1 MFLKIKVFKQT
12 DEMKVTIKILI
23 YLLSLSIISC
33 STESNNQDP
42 EATVT
47 QEEVSERNFLGEFEL
62 IDLNNVMT
70 NSSKWNGQ
78 YKLINFWAT
87 WCAPCR
93 REIPLLNN
101 TQKEYQ
107 DMSVQIIGIAVDVL
121 DDVIAYSEETP
132 FEYPVLVGEEEAIAI
147 AENANIEFIGLP
159 FTMLVDDQNEIIKTH
174 LGEIK
179 EHHIDMLTEVIG
191 GMQRGKISVEEAKIK
206 LGKI

>member
-1 MFLKIKVFKQT
+1 
-12 DEMKVTIKILI
+12 MKVTIKILI

-47 QEEVSERNFLGEFEL
+47 QENVSERNFLGEFEL

-70 NSSKWNGQ
+70 HSSKWNGQ

-179 EHHIDMLTEVIG
+179 EHHIDMLTEVIR

>member
-1 MFLKIKVFKQT
+1 
-12 DEMKVTIKILI
+12 MKVTIKILI

-33 STESNNQDP
+33 SNESNNQDP

-47 QEEVSERNFLGEFEL
+47 QEKVSERNFLGEFEL

-70 NSSKWNGQ
+70 HSSKWNGQ

-101 TQKEYQ
+101 TKKEYQ

-179 EHHIDMLTEVIG
+179 EHHIDMLTEVIR

>member
-1 MFLKIKVFKQT
+1 
-12 DEMKVTIKILI
+12 MKVTIKILI

-47 QEEVSERNFLGEFEL
+47 QKKVSERNFLGEFEL

-107 DMSVQIIGIAVDVL
+107 DMSIQIIGIAVDVL

-179 EHHIDMLTEVIG
+179 EHHIDMLTEVIR
-191 GMQRGKISVEEAKIK
+191 GMQRGKISVEEAKLK

>member
-1 MFLKIKVFKQT
+1 
-12 DEMKVTIKILI
+12 MKVTIKILI

-47 QEEVSERNFLGEFEL
+47 QVKVSERNFLGEFEL

-70 NSSKWNGQ
+70 HSSKWNGQ

-101 TQKEYQ
+101 TQKEYH

-179 EHHIDMLTEVIG
+179 EHHIDMLTEVIR
-191 GMQRGKISVEEAKIK
+191 GMQRGKISVEEAKTK

>member
-1 MFLKIKVFKQT
+1 
-12 DEMKVTIKILI
+12 MKVTIKILI
-23 YLLSLSIISC
+23 YLLCLSIISC

-47 QEEVSERNFLGEFEL
+47 QEKVSERNFLGEFEL

-70 NSSKWNGQ
+70 SSSKWNGQ

-179 EHHIDMLTEVIG
+179 EHHIDMLTEVIR

>member
-1 MFLKIKVFKQT
+1 MKI
-12 DEMKVTIKILI
+12 TIKILI
-23 YLLSLSIISC
+23 YLISLSIISC
-33 STESNNQDP
+33 SSESNNRDP
-42 EATVT
+42 DVAVT
-47 QEEVSERNFLGEFEL
+47 QKKITERNFLGEFEL

-107 DMSVQIIGIAVDVL
+107 DISLQIIGIAVDVL
-121 DDVIAYSEETP
+121 DDVIAYSEETS

-179 EHHIDMLTEVIG
+179 EHHIDMLTEVIRD
-191 GMQRGKISVEEAKIK
+191 MQKGKISIEEAKSK

>member
-1 MFLKIKVFKQT
+1 
-12 DEMKVTIKILI
+12 MKVTIKILI

-47 QEEVSERNFLGEFEL
+47 QKKVSERNFLGEFEL

-107 DMSVQIIGIAVDVL
+107 DMSIQIIGIAVDVL

-179 EHHIDMLTEVIG
+179 EHHIDMLTEVIR

>member
-1 MFLKIKVFKQT
+1 MKI
-12 DEMKVTIKILI
+12 TIKILI
-23 YLLSLSIISC
+23 YLISLSIISC
-33 STESNNQDP
+33 SSESNNKDP
-42 EATVT
+42 DVTVT
-47 QEEVSERNFLGEFEL
+47 QKKITERNFLGEFEL

-101 TQKEYQ
+101 TQKKYQ
-107 DMSVQIIGIAVDVL
+107 DMSLQIIGIAVDVL
-121 DDVIAYSEETP
+121 DDVIAYSEETT

-179 EHHIDMLTEVIG
+179 EHHIDMLTEVIRD
-191 GMQRGKISVEEAKIK
+191 MQKGKISIEEAKSK

>member
-1 MFLKIKVFKQT
+1 
-12 DEMKVTIKILI
+12 MKVTIKILI

-33 STESNNQDP
+33 SNESNNQDP

-47 QEEVSERNFLGEFEL
+47 QEKVSERNLLGEFEL

-70 NSSKWNGQ
+70 HSSKWNGQ

-179 EHHIDMLTEVIG
+179 EHHIDMLTEVIR

>member
-1 MFLKIKVFKQT
+1 MKII
-12 DEMKVTIKILI
+12 IKIFI

-33 STESNNQDP
+33 SSESNNKDP
-42 EATVT
+42 EVTVT
-47 QEEVSERNFLGEFEL
+47 QKKITERNFLGEFEL

-179 EHHIDMLTEVIG
+179 EHHIDMLTEVIRK
-191 GMQRGKISVEEAKIK
+191 MQRGKISVEEAKIK

>member
-1 MFLKIKVFKQT
+1 
-12 DEMKVTIKILI
+12 MKVTIKILI

-33 STESNNQDP
+33 SNESNNQDP

-47 QEEVSERNFLGEFEL
+47 QEKVSERNFLGEFEL

-70 NSSKWNGQ
+70 HSSMWNGQ

-179 EHHIDMLTEVIG
+179 EHHIDMLTEVIR

>member
-1 MFLKIKVFKQT
+1 MKII
-12 DEMKVTIKILI
+12 IKILI

-33 STESNNQDP
+33 SSESNNKDP
-42 EATVT
+42 EATVAQKKIT
-47 QEEVSERNFLGEFEL
+47 ERNFLGEFEL
-62 IDLNNVMT
+62 IDLNNVMI

-107 DMSVQIIGIAVDVL
+107 DMSLQIIGIAVDVL
-121 DDVIAYSEETP
+121 DDVIAYSEETS

-179 EHHIDMLTEVIG
+179 EHHIDMLTEVIRD
-191 GMQRGKISVEEAKIK
+191 MQKGKISVEEAKFM

>member
-1 MFLKIKVFKQT
+1 
-12 DEMKVTIKILI
+12 MKVTIKILI

-42 EATVT
+42 EAIVT
-47 QEEVSERNFLGEFEL
+47 QEKVSERNFLGEFEL

-70 NSSKWNGQ
+70 HSSKWTGQ

-179 EHHIDMLTEVIG
+179 EHHIDMLTEVIR
-191 GMQRGKISVEEAKIK
+191 GMQRGKISVEEAKTK

>member
-1 MFLKIKVFKQT
+1 
-12 DEMKVTIKILI
+12 MKVTIKILI

-47 QEEVSERNFLGEFEL
+47 QEKVSERNFLGEFEL

-70 NSSKWNGQ
+70 HSSKWNGQ

-179 EHHIDMLTEVIG
+179 EHHIDMLNEVIR

>member
-1 MFLKIKVFKQT
+1 
-12 DEMKVTIKILI
+12 MKVTIKILI

-47 QEEVSERNFLGEFEL
+47 QEKVSERNFLGEFEL

-70 NSSKWNGQ
+70 HSSKWNGQ

-179 EHHIDMLTEVIG
+179 EHHIDMLTEIIR

>member
-1 MFLKIKVFKQT
+1 
-12 DEMKVTIKILI
+12 MKVTIKILI

-33 STESNNQDP
+33 SNESNNQDP

-47 QEEVSERNFLGEFEL
+47 QEKVSERNFLGEFEL

-70 NSSKWNGQ
+70 HSSKWNGQ

-179 EHHIDMLTEVIG
+179 EHHIDMLTEVIR
-191 GMQRGKISVEEAKIK
+191 GMQRGKISVEEAKLK

>member
-1 MFLKIKVFKQT
+1 
-12 DEMKVTIKILI
+12 MKVTIKILI

-47 QEEVSERNFLGEFEL
+47 QEKVSERNFLGEFEL

-70 NSSKWNGQ
+70 HSSKWNGQ

-179 EHHIDMLTEVIG
+179 EHHIDMLTEVIRD
-191 GMQRGKISVEEAKIK
+191 MQRGKISVEEAKIK

>member
-1 MFLKIKVFKQT
+1 MKI
-12 DEMKVTIKILI
+12 TIKILI

-47 QEEVSERNFLGEFEL
+47 QEKVSERNFLGEFEL
-62 IDLNNVMT
+62 IDLKNVMT

-107 DMSVQIIGIAVDVL
+107 DMSVQIIGIAIDVL

-179 EHHIDMLTEVIG
+179 EHHIDMLTEVIR
-191 GMQRGKISVEEAKIK
+191 GMQRGKISVEEAKLK

>member
-1 MFLKIKVFKQT
+1 
-12 DEMKVTIKILI
+12 MKVTIKILI

-33 STESNNQDP
+33 STESNNQDS

-47 QEEVSERNFLGEFEL
+47 QEKVSERNFLGEFEL

-70 NSSKWNGQ
+70 HSSMWNGQ

-147 AENANIEFIGLP
+147 VENANIEFIGLP
-159 FTMLVDDQNEIIKTH
+159 FTMLVDDKNEIIKTH

-179 EHHIDMLTEVIG
+179 EHHIDMLTEVIR

>member
-1 MFLKIKVFKQT
+1 MKII
-12 DEMKVTIKILI
+12 IKIFI

-33 STESNNQDP
+33 SSESNNKDP

-47 QEEVSERNFLGEFEL
+47 QKKITERNFLGEFEL
-62 IDLNNVMT
+62 VDLNNVMT

-107 DMSVQIIGIAVDVL
+107 DISLQIIGIAVDVL
-121 DDVIAYSEETP
+121 DDVIAYSEETS

-179 EHHIDMLTEVIG
+179 QHHIDMLTEVISD
-191 GMQRGKISVEEAKIK
+191 MQKGKISVEEAKFK

>member
-1 MFLKIKVFKQT
+1 
-12 DEMKVTIKILI
+12 MKVTIKILI

-47 QEEVSERNFLGEFEL
+47 QEKFSERNFLGEFEL

-70 NSSKWNGQ
+70 HSSKWNGQ

-179 EHHIDMLTEVIG
+179 EHHIDMLTEVIR

>member
-1 MFLKIKVFKQT
+1 
-12 DEMKVTIKILI
+12 MKVTIKILI

-47 QEEVSERNFLGEFEL
+47 QVKVSERNFLGEFEL

-70 NSSKWNGQ
+70 HSSKWNGQ

-179 EHHIDMLTEVIG
+179 EHHIDMLTEVIR

>member
-1 MFLKIKVFKQT
+1 MKII
-12 DEMKVTIKILI
+12 IKIFI

-33 STESNNQDP
+33 SSESNNKDP
-42 EATVT
+42 EATVMQKKIT
-47 QEEVSERNFLGEFEL
+47 ERNFLGEFEL

-107 DMSVQIIGIAVDVL
+107 DMSLQIIGIAVDVL
-121 DDVIAYSEETP
+121 DDVIAYSEETS

-179 EHHIDMLTEVIG
+179 EHHIDMLTEVIRD
-191 GMQRGKISVEEAKIK
+191 MQKGKISIEEAKSK

>member
-1 MFLKIKVFKQT
+1 
-12 DEMKVTIKILI
+12 MKVTIKILI

-47 QEEVSERNFLGEFEL
+47 QEKVSERNFLGEFEL

-70 NSSKWNGQ
+70 SSSKWNGQ

-101 TQKEYQ
+101 TQKQYQ

-179 EHHIDMLTEVIG
+179 EHHIDMLTEVIRE
-191 GMQRGKISVEEAKIK
+191 MQRGKTSVEEAKIK

>member
-1 MFLKIKVFKQT
+1 
-12 DEMKVTIKILI
+12 MKATIKILI

-47 QEEVSERNFLGEFEL
+47 QEKFSERNFLGEFEL

-70 NSSKWNGQ
+70 HSSKWNGQ

-101 TQKEYQ
+101 TQKQYQ

-179 EHHIDMLTEVIG
+179 EHHIDMLTEVIR

>member
-1 MFLKIKVFKQT
+1 MKI
-12 DEMKVTIKILI
+12 TIKILI

-33 STESNNQDP
+33 STESNNEDP
-42 EATVT
+42 EVTVS
-47 QEEVSERNFLGEFEL
+47 QEKIFERNFLGEFEL

-107 DMSVQIIGIAVDVL
+107 NMSVQIIGIAVDVL

-179 EHHIDMLTEVIG
+179 EHHIDMLTEVIN
-191 GMQRGKISVEEAKIK
+191 GMQKGKISAEEAKLK

>member
-1 MFLKIKVFKQT
+1 
-12 DEMKVTIKILI
+12 MKVTIKILI

-33 STESNNQDP
+33 SNESNNQDP

-47 QEEVSERNFLGEFEL
+47 QEKASERNFLGEFEL

-70 NSSKWNGQ
+70 HSSKWNGQ

-179 EHHIDMLTEVIG
+179 EHHIDMLTEVIR

>member
-1 MFLKIKVFKQT
+1 
-12 DEMKVTIKILI
+12 MKVTIKILI

-47 QEEVSERNFLGEFEL
+47 QEEFSERNFLGEFEL

-70 NSSKWNGQ
+70 HSSKWNGQ

-159 FTMLVDDQNEIIKTH
+159 FSMLVDDQNEIIKTH

-179 EHHIDMLTEVIG
+179 EHHIDMLTEVIR

>member
-1 MFLKIKVFKQT
+1 
-12 DEMKVTIKILI
+12 MKVTIKILI

-33 STESNNQDP
+33 GTESNNQDP
-42 EATVT
+42 EAIVT
-47 QEEVSERNFLGEFEL
+47 QEKVSERNFLGEFEL

-70 NSSKWNGQ
+70 HSSMWNGQ

-159 FTMLVDDQNEIIKTH
+159 FTMLVDDKNEIIKTH

-179 EHHIDMLTEVIG
+179 EHHIDMLTEVIR

>member
-1 MFLKIKVFKQT
+1 
-12 DEMKVTIKILI
+12 MKVTIKILI

-47 QEEVSERNFLGEFEL
+47 QVKVSERNFLGEFEL

-70 NSSKWNGQ
+70 HSSEWNGQ

-179 EHHIDMLTEVIG
+179 EHHIDMLTEVIR

>member
-1 MFLKIKVFKQT
+1 
-12 DEMKVTIKILI
+12 MKVTIKILI

-47 QEEVSERNFLGEFEL
+47 QEKVSERNFLGEFEL

-70 NSSKWNGQ
+70 HSSKWNGQ

-101 TQKEYQ
+101 TQKQYQ

-179 EHHIDMLTEVIG
+179 EHHIDMLTEVIR

>member
-1 MFLKIKVFKQT
+1 
-12 DEMKVTIKILI
+12 MKVTIKILI

-47 QEEVSERNFLGEFEL
+47 QEKVSERNFLGEFEL

-70 NSSKWNGQ
+70 SSSKWNGQ

-93 REIPLLNN
+93 REIPILNN

-179 EHHIDMLTEVIG
+179 EHHIDMLTEVIR

>member
-1 MFLKIKVFKQT
+1 
-12 DEMKVTIKILI
+12 MKVTIKILI

-47 QEEVSERNFLGEFEL
+47 QKKVSERNFLGEFEL

-107 DMSVQIIGIAVDVL
+107 DMSIQIIGIAVDVL
-121 DDVIAYSEETP
+121 DDVIAYSEQTP

-179 EHHIDMLTEVIG
+179 EHHIDMLTEVIR
-191 GMQRGKISVEEAKIK
+191 GMQRGKISVEEAKLK

>member
-1 MFLKIKVFKQT
+1 
-12 DEMKVTIKILI
+12 MKVTIKILI

-33 STESNNQDP
+33 STESNNQDT
-42 EATVT
+42 ETTVT
-47 QEEVSERNFLGEFEL
+47 QVKVSERNFLGEFEL

-70 NSSKWNGQ
+70 HSSMWNGQ

-159 FTMLVDDQNEIIKTH
+159 FTMLVDDKNEIIKTH

-179 EHHIDMLTEVIG
+179 EHHIDMLTEVIR

>member
-1 MFLKIKVFKQT
+1 
-12 DEMKVTIKILI
+12 MKVTIKILI

-42 EATVT
+42 ETTVT
-47 QEEVSERNFLGEFEL
+47 QEKVSERNFLDEFEL

-70 NSSKWNGQ
+70 HSSKWNGQ

-159 FTMLVDDQNEIIKTH
+159 FTMLVDDKNEIIKTH

-179 EHHIDMLTEVIG
+179 EHHIDMLTEVIR

>member
-1 MFLKIKVFKQT
+1 MKII
-12 DEMKVTIKILI
+12 IKILI

-33 STESNNQDP
+33 SSESNNKDP

-47 QEEVSERNFLGEFEL
+47 QKKITERNFLGEFEL

-107 DMSVQIIGIAVDVL
+107 DMSLQIIGIAVDVL
-121 DDVIAYSEETP
+121 DDVIAYSEETS

-179 EHHIDMLTEVIG
+179 EHHIDMLTEVIRD
-191 GMQRGKISVEEAKIK
+191 MQKGKISVEEAKFK

>member
-1 MFLKIKVFKQT
+1 
-12 DEMKVTIKILI
+12 MKVTIKILI

-47 QEEVSERNFLGEFEL
+47 QVKVSERNFLGEFEL

-70 NSSKWNGQ
+70 HSSKWNGQ

-107 DMSVQIIGIAVDVL
+107 DMSIQIIGIAVDVL

-179 EHHIDMLTEVIG
+179 EHHIDMLTEVIR

>member
-1 MFLKIKVFKQT
+1 
-12 DEMKVTIKILI
+12 MKVTIKILI

-33 STESNNQDP
+33 STESNNQDT
-42 EATVT
+42 ETTVT
-47 QEEVSERNFLGEFEL
+47 QVKVSERNFLGEFEL

-70 NSSKWNGQ
+70 HSSKWNGQ

-179 EHHIDMLTEVIG
+179 EHHIDMLTEVIR

>member
-1 MFLKIKVFKQT
+1 
-12 DEMKVTIKILI
+12 MKVTIKILI

-33 STESNNQDP
+33 SNESNNQDP

-47 QEEVSERNFLGEFEL
+47 QEKVSERNFLGEFEL

-70 NSSKWNGQ
+70 HSSKWNGQ

-179 EHHIDMLTEVIG
+179 EHHIDMLTEVIR
-191 GMQRGKISVEEAKIK
+191 GMQRGKISVDEAKIK

>member
-1 MFLKIKVFKQT
+1 MKI
-12 DEMKVTIKILI
+12 TIKILI
-23 YLLSLSIISC
+23 YLISLSIISC
-33 STESNNQDP
+33 SSESNNKDP
-42 EATVT
+42 EATVMQKKIT
-47 QEEVSERNFLGEFEL
+47 ERNFLGEFEL

-107 DMSVQIIGIAVDVL
+107 DMSLQIIGIAVDVL
-121 DDVIAYSEETP
+121 DDVIAYSEETS

-179 EHHIDMLTEVIG
+179 QHHIDMLTEVIRD
-191 GMQRGKISVEEAKIK
+191 MQKGKISIEEAKSK